1 MLSMVQSQLK
11 DFDLIIDMLF
21 YKDQNFQN
29 QITREQLSEFILND
43 MQVKDVSARDVL
55 VLMNTHEN
63 LCSKN
68 IFSKQDIK
76 QVFSEP
82 YKRAREAF
90 YDDMVTQSRYNGA

>member
-1 MLSMVQSQLK
+1 
-11 DFDLIIDMLF
+11 
-21 YKDQNFQN
+21 
-29 QITREQLSEFILND
+29 

-90 YDDMVTQSRYNGA
+90 YDDMVT